1 MAYYQNDFIRSQK
14 AIFDELL
21 KTSNKQDSNKDK
33 KINKEEIATQNEK
46 IAGFV
51 FTFINMLVDIDFQ
64 IILVGGLFE
73 SSLTQYRAQADL
85 RFLQN
90 EGAKLLSSANNLNSL
105 LVKANL
111 YFKNNLSKK
120 IEYVSTDD
128 NEKIKVKLD
137 VIQNNFITY
146 IADQELDELANLSGS
161 IIGII
166 ENMDQYIVRLI
177 NNFNIYLNSTRS
189 NSVAPLKILDD
200 FEVAKEEQGVSLG
213 GFLYSKRAG
222 YMSGGTIYNNPEFR
236 LNPMKRFS

>member
-73 SSLTQYRAQADL
+73 SSLTQYRGIRDPQADL

-177 NNFNIYLNSTRS
+177 NNFNIYLNKIKFSSTIK
-189 NSVAPLKILDD
+189 NS
-200 FEVAKEEQGVSLG
+200 
-213 GFLYSKRAG
+213 R
-222 YMSGGTIYNNPEFR
+222 
-236 LNPMKRFS
+236 